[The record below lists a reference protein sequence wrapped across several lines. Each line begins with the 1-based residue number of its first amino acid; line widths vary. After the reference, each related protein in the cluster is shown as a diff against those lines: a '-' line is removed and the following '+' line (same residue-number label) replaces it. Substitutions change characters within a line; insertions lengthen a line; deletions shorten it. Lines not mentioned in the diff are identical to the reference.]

1 MAKEIKQDSVAEI
14 RKHLEGK
21 KLVLGTERT
30 LKSLRAGKVEKVFM
44 TSNCPN
50 DIRND
55 FSHLSRISDVKIIE
69 LDVPNDEL
77 GTICKKPFS
86 ISVAGLLRV

>member
-1 MAKEIKQDSVAEI
+1 
-14 RKHLEGK
+14 
-21 KLVLGTERT
+21 
-30 LKSLRAGKVEKVFM
+30 M